1 MLVIRKDNIARGGN
15 VDYVGIGSD
24 GDADVSHVFFFA
36 CWWYEDNIARYGD
49 VSIDIDVDFDVD
61 DVHSAFP
68 LMMLLLVMLMLML
81 STLCFRL
88 HGAELSFTPSFLNPE
103 SLSQDSE

>member
-1 MLVIRKDNIARGGN
+1 MLVMSFSLHVGDMKIAR
-15 VDYVGIGSD
+15 D
-24 GDADVSHVFFFA
+24 
-36 CWWYEDNIARYGD
+36 GD

-68 LMMLLLVMLMLML
+68 LMMLLLVMLMLMLML

>member
-1 MLVIRKDNIARGGN
+1 MLII
-15 VDYVGIGSD
+15 GIGSD

-49 VSIDIDVDFDVD
+49 VSIDVDVD